1 MILPWL
7 LFSALQAPPTPPPAP
22 AIVFS
27 AGFSSDMVLQRG
39 TGGAAVYGL
48 VVHGDGAA
56 AAPPSVTVRVGQ
68 GGGGGAAYTVAA
80 ALLPAPTTGIAPFGT
95 AANASAWRALL
106 RPAEAG
112 GPEIA
117 ITASCTGCGGGG
129 GGGGT
134 TGTTATLERVAY
146 GDVYFCSGQSNMAL
160 PLHYTYSGAPL
171 TVAVLNHGRYAS
183 LRLMRYGG
191 MSVSADFQAHAPRYA
206 TTVGAADARWWNVTA
221 AAAAAEPS
229 KGGHVALNALHSFS
243 ATCLYFGV
251 GLVDEAAAA
260 AAAAV
265 AGGGRGGGGGDDDAA
280 VPIGLV
286 QSAVGGTQIEA
297 WLDNRTLA
305 GCANT
310 SGYNIN
316 ASTGANDGYG
326 LTSKYWYGMVAPF
339 VNMSVAGWLWC
350 E

>member
-1 MILPWL
+1 MFIPWL
-7 LFSALQAPPTPPPAP
+7 QFSAALAPPTPPPAP

-48 VVHGDGAA
+48 VAHGDGAA

-68 GGGGGAAYTVAA
+68 GGGGGGGAAYTVVA

-112 GPEIA
+112 GPALA
-117 ITASCTGCGGGG
+117 ITASCTGCGGGGG

-171 TVAVLNHGRYAS
+171 TEAIGRGQYAN
-183 LRLMRYGG
+183 LRLVRYGG

-206 TTVGAADARWWNVTA
+206 TTVGAADTRWWNA
-221 AAAAAEPS
+221 ARS
-229 KGGHVALNALHSFS
+229 RRR
-243 ATCLYFGV
+243 
-251 GLVDEAAAA
+251 
-260 AAAAV
+260 
-265 AGGGRGGGGGDDDAA
+265 AGTW
-280 VPIGLV
+280 
-286 QSAVGGTQIEA
+286 S
-297 WLDNRTLA
+297 
-305 GCANT
+305 
-310 SGYNIN
+310 
-316 ASTGANDGYG
+316 
-326 LTSKYWYGMVAPF
+326 
-339 VNMSVAGWLWC
+339 
-350 E
+350 